1 MSYVTR
7 EASCGVIWISNA
19 AGAKLWLQCLTNISN
34 HSFIHIGLGD
44 DAPSEIKKP
53 RKPSIFDI
61 GNVIP
66 ARSIVTIVCGGMH
79 SVALASNGSVY
90 TWGCNDEG
98 ALGRS
103 GAENTP
109 ILVDSLKEPI
119 TNISGWDS
127 NTIAYNTQSNK
138 IFYWGCYRVSNLI
151 HSKFYNLA
159 LWFVNFSK
167 IKN

>member
-1 MSYVTR
+1 MSNDTR
-7 EASCGVIWISNA
+7 AASCGVILICN
-19 AGAKLWLQCLTNISN
+19 GAEVKLWLPTLSHISN
-34 HSFIHIGLGD
+34 ISFIHIGLGD

-66 ARSIVTIVCGGMH
+66 ARSIVTIICGGMH
-79 SVALASNGSVY
+79 SVALASNGAVY

-109 ILVDSLKEPI
+109 ILVDALTEPT
-119 TNISGWDS
+119 TNISGGDS
-127 NTIAYNTQSNK
+127 HTIAYNTQTNK

-159 LWFVNFSK
+159 L
-167 IKN
+167 

>member
-1 MSYVTR
+1 MSIHSISARFAIILQFIVT
-7 EASCGVIWISNA
+7 V
-19 AGAKLWLQCLTNISN
+19 AKLWLQYLHQTSNISN
-34 HSFIHIGLGD
+34 IHIGLGD

-79 SVALASNGSVY
+79 SVALASNGNVY

-109 ILVDSLKEPI
+109 IHVDALTEPT
-119 TNISGWDS
+119 TNISGGDS
-127 NTIAYNTQSNK
+127 HTIAYNTQTNK
-138 IFYWGCYRVSNLI
+138 IFYWGCYRVSN
-151 HSKFYNLA
+151 
-159 LWFVNFSK
+159 
-167 IKN
+167 